1 MSLVK
6 NLTDAMVA
14 SFYGKNY
21 FSSASRMSIVIVDLK
36 MKLSIL
42 KINRD
47 LSVFPVAMDREKEE
61 ILLSRSSIYA
71 KTNSLGNLAVLSP

>member
-1 MSLVK
+1 
-6 NLTDAMVA
+6 
-14 SFYGKNY
+14 
-21 FSSASRMSIVIVDLK
+21 MSIVIVDLK